1 MSTTDRQ
8 TRMSML
14 EYFKTILRKVSF
26 DRYLFEKELRK
37 AIRALVPDELLV
49 FRDWCYE
56 QFGKL
61 YLVILNKHFSK
72 S

>member
-1 MSTTDRQ
+1 
-8 TRMSML
+8 MSML